1 MRRYRAIGLSLVVW
15 ALVPVVQAQ
24 QTRTVSDGVFSDEQA
39 GRGQA
44 LYKERCAGCHGAS
57 MEGGAGPALTG
68 ADFLGVWSAQPL
80 LEFVTKIQ
88 KTMPANEPGKLTRP
102 EATALAAHVLRTA
115 RFPAGRSELSAE
127 DDALKQI
134 TFPSAAASAAKPPA
148 NAAQALAL
156 QPAGNMAQLMRGIL
170 FPSSNLIF
178 AVQGQDPAAPR
189 EAYKP
194 GAGGFNWADWGA
206 GIYSGWELVDYAA
219 ITMADVTPLLLV
231 PRRCENGKPAPV
243 ERADWIKYVQ
253 ELADAGRAV
262 YKASQ
267 TRNQEAVSDATN
279 NLSDACL
286 NCHVAY
292 RDKPGGSPADPSNKA
307 ARCVP

>member
-1 MRRYRAIGLSLVVW
+1 MRRYRAIGLWLMVGV
-15 ALVPVVQAQ
+15 LVPVVQAQ
-24 QTRTVSDGVFSDEQA
+24 QARTVSEGVFSDEQA

-57 MEGGAGPALTG
+57 LEGGAGPALTG
-68 ADFLGVWSAQPL
+68 ADFLRVWSAQPL
-80 LEFVTKIQ
+80 FEFVSKIQ
-88 KTMPANEPGKLTRP
+88 NTMPANDPGKLTRLQ
-102 EATALAAHVLRTA
+102 ATALAAHVLRTA

-127 DDALKQI
+127 DAALKQI
-134 TFPSAAASAAKPPA
+134 AFPTAPAAPKPAAA
-148 NAAQALAL
+148 AAQA
-156 QPAGNMAQLMRGIL
+156 PASQAFGNMAQVMRGIL

-219 ITMADVTPLLLV
+219 VTMVDVTPLLLI

-243 ERADWIKYVQ
+243 ERADWVKYVQ

-286 NCHVAY
+286 NCHVVY
-292 RDKPGGSPADPSNKA
+292 RDKPGGTPADPSNKA